1 MNDKEACIQYFRL
14 SPPMAGPWGGLDCK
28 QASKVIQ
35 ARVGK
40 KGKKEKMHCNAI
52 QFNSKLVGLQASR
65 LTYWLLGQGHAQ
77 EAWQEKGGLHM
88 DDHCQHGTCG
98 FSAASRY

>member
-1 MNDKEACIQYFRL
+1 MHTISRILMLDGWQGRL
-14 SPPMAGPWGGLDCK
+14 YTVFPSLGK
-28 QASKVIQ
+28 QASKVIR

-40 KGKKEKMHCNAI
+40 GKKIPCNAI

-77 EAWQEKGGLHM
+77 EAWQIKGGLHM